1 MDCDYRCNKMCKR
14 AIYSDSVS
22 VVTVNSVDTLVIDIP
37 AGTYGDGCRYCLF
50 VIQAIPTTA
59 TIGMPVAI
67 SIGGVTT
74 TVYPLV
80 KCDCSQ
86 VTACAIRTRHKYSVL
101 VSTSATG
108 GVFKVLKGLS
118 CAPSNV
124 LSSLPVSSAAV
135 TAQEANLM
143 ASSRNVTK
151 TVTTKT
157 VLKSE

>member
-1 MDCDYRCNKMCKR
+1 MSCNYNCNRLCQK
-14 AIYSDSVS
+14 AIFSDSVT
-22 VVTVNSVDTLVIDIP
+22 VVTVDGVDTLVIDIP
-37 AGTYGDGCRYCLF
+37 SSTYRDNCRYCLF
-50 VIQAIPTTA
+50 VIQSIPATA
-59 TIGMPVAI
+59 TINMPVAI

-80 KCDCSQ
+80 RCNCSQ

-101 VSTSATG
+101 VSTNAAG

-118 CAPSNV
+118 CAPNNA
-124 LSSLPVSSAAV
+124 LASLPIEPTVTPAEAAAVSSAG
-135 TAQEANLM
+135 T
-143 ASSRNVTK
+143 VTK

>member
-1 MDCDYRCNKMCKR
+1 MSCNYNCNRLCPK
-14 AIYSDSVS
+14 AIFSNSVT
-22 VVTVNSVDTLVIDIP
+22 VVTVNGVDTLVIDIP
-37 AGTYGDGCRYCLF
+37 SATYSDNCRYCLF
-50 VIQAIPTTA
+50 IIQAIPATA
-59 TIGMPVAI
+59 TINMPVAI

-80 KCDCSQ
+80 RCNCSQ

-101 VSTSATG
+101 VSTNAAG

-118 CAPSNV
+118 CAPNNA
-124 LSSLPVSSAAV
+124 LASLPVEPTVTPAEAAAVSSAG
-135 TAQEANLM
+135 T
-143 ASSRNVTK
+143 VTK